1 MPFVHIMLQSPV
13 DAEAKRELM
22 AFAAGQI
29 CRNTSTRP
37 KNVYV
42 YIHEESEENML
53 KAAPTAVIIWTEMP
67 DRTDG
72 AKKAILSPLTDKL
85 AEVAGGEYR
94 DAIGVLFIDVP
105 LKNAMLGGVSRL
117 DDPDK

>member
-1 MPFVHIMLQSPV
+1 MPFVHITLQSPIA
-13 DAEAKRELM
+13 AEAKRELM

-72 AKKAILSPLTDKL
+72 AKKAILSAL
-85 AEVAGGEYR
+85 AEVAGEEYR

-105 LKNAMLGGVSRL
+105 LKNAMLGGVPRL
-117 DDPDK
+117 DDPNK

>member
-1 MPFVHIMLQSPV
+1 MPFVHITLQSPIAAV
-13 DAEAKRELM
+13 AKRELM
-22 AFAAGQI
+22 AFTAGQI

-72 AKKAILSPLTDKL
+72 AKNTPPSMGSGA
-85 AEVAGGEYR
+85 
-94 DAIGVLFIDVP
+94 FIADMAFTSGNP
-105 LKNAMLGGVSRL
+105 KMRSTSS
-117 DDPDK
+117 